1 MISEERSELFKKV
14 IARRQQDL
22 TIILENVHDPHNIG
36 AVLRSCD
43 SVGVGEIFVIITDQ
57 RIEKIRYSEVAASS
71 GAGKWVEIHLFDSV
85 KDCVVEVR
93 KNFSTIIAT
102 HLNSESGSLYELD
115 LTKPIALA
123 FGNESEGLSN
133 ELVKNSDLNFKI
145 PQMGFV
151 HSLNISVAC
160 AVSLYEA
167 FRQRELKG
175 LYEHAFQESN
185 PMHQSLYDHWVK
197 IHRNL
202 PG

>member
-1 MISEERSELFKKV
+1 MISKERSELFKKV
-14 IARRQQDL
+14 IARRQHDL

-36 AVLRSCD
+36 AVLRTCD

-57 RIEKIRYSEVAASS
+57 RIEKIRYKEVASSS
-71 GAGKWVEIHLFDSV
+71 GAGKWVVIHLFDSV
-85 KDCVVEVR
+85 QDCIREVR
-93 KNFSTIIAT
+93 KKFPTILAT
-102 HLNSESGSLYELD
+102 HLCNDSVSLYDLEL
-115 LTKPIALA
+115 TMPVALA

-167 FRQRELKG
+167 FRQREIKG
-175 LYEHAFQESN
+175 FYKTAFQESN
-185 PMHQSLYDHWVK
+185 PLHHLLYNHWVK